1 MDLGLTGKRALVTGA
16 SSGIGRS
23 CAIELAKEGTRI
35 CAVGRD
41 ERRLTEVVTEI
52 TAASGEAFWVSAD
65 LSTEDGCR
73 EAMSACVT
81 RFGGIDILVNVAG
94 AAQQAHVLD
103 ELTTELIDDA
113 LGLKLYSYLRLSQM
127 AFPYMRAQGWGRI
140 VNIAGAAG
148 TGPTATNLPASFA
161 NVSILNM
168 TRALSDVG
176 VRDGILVNTICPGL
190 TNTPRTRE
198 HRRVAAQ
205 RAGRVPDDAEIEA
218 AIDRAARELPAGRM
232 CEPEDVAKVT
242 CFLASEACSYVQA
255 SAIYMDGGARRA
267 TP

>member
-1 MDLGLTGKRALVTGA
+1 MDLGIEGKRALVTGA
-16 SSGIGRS
+16 SSGIGRC
-23 CAIELAKEGTRI
+23 CAIELAKEGARV
-35 CAVGRD
+35 CAVARNQK
-41 ERRLTEVVTEI
+41 RLAAVVDEI
-52 TAASGEAFWVSAD
+52 TKAGGEAFAVSAD
-65 LSTEDGCR
+65 LSSDAGCR
-73 EAMSACVT
+73 EAMAAIAA
-81 RFGGIDILVNVAG
+81 RWGGVDILVNVAG
-94 AAQQAHVLD
+94 AAQNAHVLE
-103 ELTTELIDDA
+103 ELTPEVIDDA
-113 LGLKLYSYLRLSQM
+113 LGLKLYSYLRLSQL
-127 AFPYMRAQGWGRI
+127 AFPYMRAQHWGRI

-161 NVSILNM
+161 NVTILNM

-205 RAGRVPDDAEIEA
+205 RAGKAVDEAEIEA
-218 AIDRAARELPAGRM
+218 EIAKAAGALPAGRM
-232 CEPEDVAKVT
+232 CEPEEVARMT

>member
-1 MDLGLTGKRALVTGA
+1 MDLGIEGKRALVTGA

-23 CAIELAKEGTRI
+23 CAIELAREGVRV
-35 CAVGRD
+35 CAVARNQQ
-41 ERRLTEVVTEI
+41 RLADVVDEI
-52 TAASGEAFWVSAD
+52 TNAGGEAFAVSAD
-65 LSTEDGCR
+65 LSAEAGCR
-73 EAMSACVT
+73 EAMNAIAT
-81 RFGGIDILVNVAG
+81 RWGGIDILVNVAG
-94 AAQQAHVLD
+94 AAQNAHVLD
-103 ELTTELIDDA
+103 ELTPAVIDDA

-127 AFPYMRAQGWGRI
+127 AFPYMTAQGWGRI

-161 NVSILNM
+161 NVTILNM

-176 VRDGILVNTICPGL
+176 VMHGILVNTICPGL

-198 HRRVAAQ
+198 HRRVAAE
-205 RAGRVPDDAEIEA
+205 RAGRPVDEVEIEA
-218 AIDRAARELPAGRM
+218 AIAQAARALPAGRM
-232 CEPEDVAKVT
+232 CEPEEVARVT

>member
-1 MDLGLTGKRALVTGA
+1 
-16 SSGIGRS
+16 
-23 CAIELAKEGTRI
+23 
-35 CAVGRD
+35 
-41 ERRLTEVVTEI
+41 
-52 TAASGEAFWVSAD
+52 
-65 LSTEDGCR
+65 
-73 EAMSACVT
+73 
-81 RFGGIDILVNVAG
+81 
-94 AAQQAHVLD
+94 
-103 ELTTELIDDA
+103 
-113 LGLKLYSYLRLSQM
+113 M
-127 AFPYMRAQGWGRI
+127 AFPYMREQGWGRI

-190 TNTPRTRE
+190 TDTPRTRE

-205 RAGRVPDDAEIEA
+205 RAGRVPDEAEIEA
-218 AIDRAARELPAGRM
+218 AIERAASQLPAGRM

>member
-1 MDLGLTGKRALVTGA
+1 MDLGIEGKRALVTGA
-16 SSGIGRS
+16 SSGIGRC
-23 CAIELAKEGTRI
+23 CATELAKEGARV
-35 CAVGRD
+35 CAVARNQQ
-41 ERRLTEVVTEI
+41 RLADVVDEI
-52 TAASGEAFWVSAD
+52 TKAGGEAFAVSAD
-65 LSTEDGCR
+65 LSTEAGCR
-73 EAMSACVT
+73 EAMDAIAT
-81 RFGGIDILVNVAG
+81 RWGGIDILVNVAG
-94 AAQQAHVLD
+94 AAQNANVLD
-103 ELTTELIDDA
+103 ELTPAVIDDA

-127 AFPYMRAQGWGRI
+127 AFPYMTAQGWGRI

-161 NVSILNM
+161 NVAILNL

-176 VRDGILVNTICPGL
+176 VRHGILVNTICPGL

-198 HRRVAAQ
+198 HRRVAAR
-205 RAGRVPDDAEIEA
+205 RAGKPVDEAEIEA
-218 AIDRAARELPAGRM
+218 EIARASLALPAGRM
-232 CEPEDVAKVT
+232 CEPEEVARVT

>member
-1 MDLGLTGKRALVTGA
+1 MDLGIKGKRALVTGA

-23 CAIELAKEGTRI
+23 CAIELAREGVRV
-35 CAVGRD
+35 CAVARNQQ
-41 ERRLTEVVTEI
+41 RLADVVDEI
-52 TAASGEAFWVSAD
+52 TNAGGEAFAVSAD
-65 LSTEDGCR
+65 LSAEAGCR
-73 EAMSACVT
+73 EAMNAIAT
-81 RFGGIDILVNVAG
+81 RWGGIDILVNVAG
-94 AAQQAHVLD
+94 AAQNAHVLD
-103 ELTTELIDDA
+103 ELTPAVIDDA

-127 AFPYMRAQGWGRI
+127 AFPYMTAQGWGRI

-161 NVSILNM
+161 NVTILNM

-176 VRDGILVNTICPGL
+176 VMHGILVNTICPGL

-198 HRRVAAQ
+198 HRRVAAE
-205 RAGRVPDDAEIEA
+205 RAGRPVDEVEIEA
-218 AIDRAARELPAGRM
+218 AIAQAARALPAGRM
-232 CEPEDVAKVT
+232 CEPEEVARVT

>member
-1 MDLGLTGKRALVTGA
+1 MNLGLTGKRALVTGA

-23 CAIELAKEGTRI
+23 CAVELAKEGARV

-41 ERRLTEVVTEI
+41 ERRLTEVVAEI
-52 TAASGEAFWVSAD
+52 TSAGGEAFWVAAD
-65 LSTEDGCR
+65 LSTEDGCKD
-73 EAMSACVT
+73 AISACVT
-81 RFGGIDILVNVAG
+81 RLGGIDVLVNVAG

-103 ELTTELIDDA
+103 DLTTELIDDA

-127 AFPYMRAQGWGRI
+127 AFPYMQAQGWGRI

-176 VRDGILVNTICPGL
+176 VGDGILVNTICPGL
-190 TNTPRTRE
+190 TDTPRTRE
-198 HRRVAAQ
+198 HQRVAAR
-205 RAGRVPDDAEIEA
+205 RAGRVPDEAEIEA
-218 AIDRAARELPAGRM
+218 AIDRAARALPAGRM
-232 CEPEDVAKVT
+232 CAPEDVAKVT

>member
-1 MDLGLTGKRALVTGA
+1 MELGLNGKRALVTGA
-16 SSGIGRS
+16 SSGIGRA
-23 CAIELAKEGTRI
+23 CAVELANEGVRV
-35 CAVGRD
+35 CAVARD

-52 TAASGEAFWVSAD
+52 AAAGGEAFWVSAN
-65 LSTEDGCR
+65 LSTEAGCR
-73 EAMSACVT
+73 DAIAACAT

-94 AAQQAHVLD
+94 AARQAHVLT

-127 AFPYMRAQGWGRI
+127 AFPYMQAQGWGRI

-161 NVSILNM
+161 NVNILNM

-176 VRDGILVNTICPGL
+176 AKDGILVNTICPGL

-198 HRRVAAQ
+198 HQRIAAQ
-205 RAGRVPDDAEIEA
+205 RAGRIADETEIEA
-218 AIDRAARELPAGRM
+218 AIEKAGRELPAGRM
-232 CEPEDVAKVT
+232 CEPEDVARVT
-242 CFLASEACSYVQA
+242 AFLASEACSYVQA

>member
-1 MDLGLTGKRALVTGA
+1 MDLGIKGKRALVTGA
-16 SSGIGRS
+16 SSGIGRC
-23 CAIELAKEGTRI
+23 CAIELAREGVRV
-35 CAVGRD
+35 CAVARNQQ
-41 ERRLTEVVTEI
+41 RLADVVDEI
-52 TAASGEAFWVSAD
+52 TNAGGEAFAVSAD
-65 LSTEDGCR
+65 LSAEAGCR
-73 EAMSACVT
+73 EAMNAIAT
-81 RFGGIDILVNVAG
+81 RWGGIDILVNVAG
-94 AAQQAHVLD
+94 AAQNAHVLD
-103 ELTTELIDDA
+103 ELTPAVIDDA

-127 AFPYMRAQGWGRI
+127 AFPYMTAQGWGRI

-161 NVSILNM
+161 NVTILNM

-176 VRDGILVNTICPGL
+176 VMHGILVNTICPGL

-198 HRRVAAQ
+198 HRRVAAE
-205 RAGRVPDDAEIEA
+205 RAGRPVDEVEIEA
-218 AIDRAARELPAGRM
+218 AIAQAARALPAGRM
-232 CEPEDVAKVT
+232 CEPEEVARVT

>member
-1 MDLGLTGKRALVTGA
+1 MDLGITGKRALVTGA
-16 SSGIGRS
+16 SSGIGRA
-23 CAIELAKEGTRI
+23 CALELAREGARV
-35 CAVGRD
+35 CAVARNPQ
-41 ERRLTEVVTEI
+41 RLEGVVSEI
-52 TAASGEAFWVSAD
+52 NDAGGDAFWVSAD
-65 LSTEDGCR
+65 LSTEAGCR
-73 EAMSACVT
+73 EAITACAS
-81 RFGGIDILVNVAG
+81 RWGSIDILVNVAG
-94 AAQQAHVLD
+94 AAQNAHVLD
-103 ELTTELIDDA
+103 ELTPAVIDDA
-113 LGLKLYSYLRLSQM
+113 LGLKLYSFLRLSQM
-127 AFPYMRAQGWGRI
+127 AFPYMTAQGWGRI

-161 NVSILNM
+161 NVTILNM

-176 VRDGILVNTICPGL
+176 ARDGVLVNTICPGL

-205 RAGRVPDDAEIEA
+205 RAGRPVDEAEIEA
-218 AIDRAARELPAGRM
+218 EIARAARSLPAGRM
-232 CEPEDVAKVT
+232 CEPEEVAKVT